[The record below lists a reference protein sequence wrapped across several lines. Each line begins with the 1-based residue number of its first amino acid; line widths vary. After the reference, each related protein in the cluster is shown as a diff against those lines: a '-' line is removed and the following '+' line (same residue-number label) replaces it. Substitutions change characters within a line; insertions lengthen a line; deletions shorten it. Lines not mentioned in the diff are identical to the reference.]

1 MLKDPRKQYYS
12 EEFPEQDHQHPQ
24 TQAVMKPLPDCGEE
38 SYQGSGQL
46 KGRNALITGGD
57 SGIGRA
63 VAIAYAREGANV
75 AIQYLPDEEVDA
87 QEVKALI
94 EAEGVKALLLAA
106 DFRQDGAAAQTVK
119 DTIKAFGAVDILVI
133 NAAQQIAK
141 ESLADISLQ
150 QFKDTFQVKL
160 YSMFE
165 ILKAAEDHLEPGAA
179 IITTTSSQSFNPS
192 PTLLDY
198 AAANAAITNFT
209 VNLAAYYTPKG
220 IRINGVAPG
229 PVWTPLQ
236 LDGGQ
241 ISEKAMQ
248 KFGQSSKT
256 GRAGQP
262 VELAPVYVFLASDKA
277 SFVSGQI
284 YGITGGKPIN

>member
-1 MLKDPRKQYYS
+1 MLIDPRKQYYN

-38 SYQGSGQL
+38 TYVGTGQL

-75 AIQYLPDEEVDA
+75 AIQYLPGEEVDA
-87 QEVKALI
+87 EDVRKLI
-94 EAEGVKALLLAA
+94 EAEGVKALLLPA
-106 DFRQDGAAAQTVK
+106 DFREDGAAGQTVL
-119 DTIKAFGAVDILVI
+119 DTVAAFGGIDILVI

-141 ESLADISLQ
+141 EKLADIPLQ
-150 QFKDTFQVKL
+150 QVKDTFQVKF

-165 ILKAAEDHLEPGAA
+165 IIQAAEEHLKPGAS
-179 IITTTSSQSFNPS
+179 IIATTSTQSFNPS

-198 AAANAAITNFT
+198 AAANGAVTNFT
-209 VNLAAYYTPKG
+209 LNLAGYFTPKG

-229 PVWTPLQ
+229 PIWTPLQ

-241 ISEKAMQ
+241 VSEKVIK
-248 KFGQSSKT
+248 KFGQNSKM

-277 SFVSGQI
+277 SYVSGQI